1 MSTPSIRVGDR
12 IRAVSDVTG
21 VVTKVWPGLNEP
33 TTYQIDTGTRT
44 TEVWADDEW
53 QITVVEAAE
62 PGNGAIAL
70 LAEGVAVQKH
80 GPVWRCINGS
90 EYDWDYMQKHH
101 GPVKVVWD
109 GE

>member
-1 MSTPSIRVGDR
+1 MGTPIRVGDR
-12 IRAVSDVTG
+12 IHAVCKVAG
-21 VVTKVWPGLNEP
+21 VVTKIWHDEP
-33 TTYQIDTGTRT
+33 TIYQVTTGEDQT
-44 TEVWADDEW
+44 TEVWDDRDW
-53 QITVVEAAE
+53 QIMVVEAAE